1 MNAVTDFIV
10 GAAYL
15 VIEIVAL
22 TAFAAFLLV
31 MVGIYVGAF
40 T

>member
-1 MNAVTDFIV
+1 MNAWTDFIV

-22 TAFAAFLLV
+22 TAFAAFLFV
-31 MVGIYVGAF
+31 VVGIATGVLR
-40 T
+40 